1 MAIFVLSVD
10 STRVYLGF
18 VLLFFF
24 FAFEYAMCSRF
35 VLKSCKSFL
44 K

>member
-18 VLLFFF
+18 FFFFFFFF
-24 FAFEYAMCSRF
+24 FAFEYAMCSR
-35 VLKSCKSFL
+35 CKSFL

>member
-18 VLLFFF
+18 VFFF